1 MKKLI
6 NYSKYIICNRAFWAF
21 AIFMGGIAYIVE
33 GKHTMPLW
41 AVVLLAI
48 ALVYYSAFLVCVMP
62 KYQPNKYEQPMVDFF
77 KRLGE
82 TDETYQE

>member
-33 GKHTMPLW
+33 GRHTMPLW

-48 ALVYYSAFLVCVMP
+48 ALVYYSAWLVCVMP
-62 KYQPNKYEQPMVDFF
+62 KYQPNKYEQPMADFF
-77 KRLGE
+77 KRLGD
-82 TDETYQE
+82 TD

>member
-21 AIFMGGIAYIVE
+21 AIFIGVIAYIIE
-33 GKHTMPLW
+33 GKQLW
-41 AVVLLAI
+41 LVILLAI
-48 ALVYYSAFLVCVMP
+48 ALVYYSAWLVCVMP